1 MLMAFFSKYMKK
13 QSNHLEIRRTKAGKT
28 ALQKLE
34 LAEQTIKAKRFKVLH
49 LSKSGTDQLY
59 LRQFQYRTSRPQCFN
74 YSVIAVREWFCC
86 RRCRNFVK
94 PIQTCEFAQYA
105 PSAETQRIELLSD
118 ARKSINT
125 IQQGIKK

>member
-34 LAEQTIKAKRFKVLH
+34 LAEQTIKAND
-49 LSKSGTDQLY
+49 SKFYTLVSQALTNFIFDN
-59 LRQFQYRTSRPQCFN
+59 FN
-74 YSVIAVREWFCC
+74 IEQADLNASTIQSLLLENGFAADVAE
-86 RRCRNFVK
+86 NFVK
-94 PIQTCEFAQYA
+94 LIQTCEFAQYA